1 MAILTVADF
10 AQNIASP
17 TITGSGL
24 THRVPF
30 ALTSTARL
38 IRSGKVKA
46 LDNYTTAAI
55 RASSLTNQLLK
66 IEEEVRPISNT
77 YHSSADLFSAT
88 TPSDSV
94 SSVISMA
101 VNPQDIKWNQPKR
114 YSKRDTM
121 QGSVF
126 FHFTDSA
133 DRNND
138 ILTINFSGKTGNIN
152 TQVGPIDAIMTGAN
166 LKLKIF
172 HDLYHLTREGVLLNN
187 INTGTNVTTGIR
199 NEFFVSYKTIL
210 MPIPLTLIG
219 FFNTA
224 LEFSESAGDP
234 FNRNWSFAFTV
245 TATSPELDDLASKL
259 SSTMVSGNLVGGIGL

>member
-24 THRVPF
+24 VRRVPF

-38 IRSGKVKA
+38 IRSGKIKS
-46 LDNYTTAAI
+46 LNHSTTAA
-55 RASSLTNQLLK
+55 AEQSALTNQLLK
-66 IEEEVRPISNT
+66 IEEEVRPISAT

-101 VNPQDIKWNQPKR
+101 VNPQDIKWSQSKR

-126 FHFTDSA
+126 FHFTNSA
-133 DRNND
+133 DQNND
-138 ILTINFSGKTGNIN
+138 ILVMNFSGKTGNIN
-152 TQVGPIDAIMTGAN
+152 TKVGPFDAMMTGAN

-187 INTGTNVTTGIR
+187 TNTGSNISTGIR
-199 NEFFVSYKTIL
+199 NEFFISYRTVL
-210 MPIPLTLIG
+210 MTMPLTLIG

-224 LEFSESAGDP
+224 LEFTETAGDP
-234 FNRNWSFAFTV
+234 FNRSWSFAFTV
-245 TATSPELDDLASKL
+245 TDTSPSLDDLATKL